1 MWDSLY
7 SPAME
12 RWRWGVRSLSMA
24 ARLHFVAA
32 VSVCMD
38 KKTDLCSPPNTG
50 WPCHVWPG
58 RLRKHSPEAS
68 GDTDCPVH
76 CLLYVYTVHDDKF
89 TIKIGQLLYSHRRVG
104 IKGGTRAL
112 RWLCM
117 HSRNGQWNDKSS
129 LNKNQHLP
137 CKGNSKVYLRLFLLD
152 L

>member
-32 VSVCMD
+32 VSVCME

-68 GDTDCPVH
+68 GDTDCPVYTAY
-76 CLLYVYTVHDDKF
+76 CTCTLYMTTSSPSKLVSCCTVTEGLGLKVGRERSGGFVCTVGTVSEMTNHLS
-89 TIKIGQLLYSHRRVG
+89 IKINICLVKVIPKFISVYS
-104 IKGGTRAL
+104 
-112 RWLCM
+112 C
-117 HSRNGQWNDKSS
+117 
-129 LNKNQHLP
+129 
-137 CKGNSKVYLRLFLLD
+137 
-152 L
+152 